1 MADNPKPKQST
12 AHKRTPQERARD
24 LQFIQDL
31 YMKGKTHW
39 QITQALNAKFYSANP
54 LDRRMISYDIQKLV
68 EEWKKRSVSEISN
81 RKTIELEKIDNLE
94 REYWDA
100 WERSKDPAKTAT
112 QRAGD
117 ITQTVRDS
125 DGDPRFLQGVQWCI
139 ERRIKLFGLD
149 EPSKAKVTFERMQD
163 DELIALVT
171 TQLAELGLSI
181 GGVEAARVEPGA
193 EDKPS

>member
-1 MADNPKPKQST
+1 MAST
-12 AHKRTPQERARD
+12 APKRTKQEHARD

-39 QITQALNAKFYSANP
+39 QITQALNAKFYPNNP
-54 LDRRMISYDIQKLV
+54 LDRRMVSYDIQKLV
-68 EEWKKRSVSEISN
+68 EEWKKRSVSEISE

-171 TQLAELGLSI
+171 AQLTELGISI
-181 GGVEAARVEPGA
+181 GGVEAARTNAGNSNAPTSEP
-193 EDKPS
+193 EES

>member
-1 MADNPKPKQST
+1 MATTGP
-12 AHKRTPQERARD
+12 KRTKQEHARD

-39 QITQALNAKFYSANP
+39 QIAQALNARYYPENP
-54 LDRRMISYDIQKLV
+54 LDRRMVSYDIQKLI
-68 EEWKKRSVSEISN
+68 EEWKKRFTTEIAE
-81 RKTIELEKIDNLE
+81 RKSIELEKIDNLE

-117 ITQTVRDS
+117 ITQTVKDQ

-149 EPSKAKVTFERMQD
+149 EPSKAKVTFERMED

-171 TQLAELGLSI
+171 TQLAELGVGV
-181 GGVEAARVEPGA
+181 GGGQAEGTIADTATEAGQSQE
-193 EDKPS
+193 S